1 MTTKKNSLLFKVTL
15 DNEKKEFQ
23 INDFIDFFLEGGLFE
38 SYLSEIYGIAT
49 HNFTLNIFNVTFKES
64 TPKSLIEDLYET
76 FKLPQQITI
85 KDEVDC
91 TIQINRPLGFRQLV
105 TLYPMPFD
113 INTEQLKSFTNKW
126 GILKH
131 YEFGKHKKC
140 PLIHNPYLHLYFEN
154 FNRNEIPDQI
164 VFRNRFIAVNVDGE
178 LYKSRC
184 NYCKKTDH
192 VIEDCPI
199 KNQSKTNQPPSTL
212 PQPKPTY
219 AQTITST
226 LKIPHPPILHPS
238 TKTKLVKQNIKK
250 NTQNFPPLNQN
261 PTSKIKENISNLNP
275 NLSSLNI
282 SQEDAI
288 KSFDNIQFVK
298 MPQAPSSKPNSPQT
312 PSSLNDSKVQKRK
325 LSPSSQSS
333 SISIDLKPRKKKTNV
348 KEKQRKNSI

>member
-15 DNEKKEFQ
+15 DNEKKE
-23 INDFIDFFLEGGLFE
+23 L
-38 SYLSEIYGIAT
+38 
-49 HNFTLNIFNVTFKES
+49 FNVTFKES

-76 FKLPQQITI
+76 FKIPQQITI

-91 TIQINRPLGFRQLV
+91 TIQINKPLGFRQLV

-113 INTEQLKSFTNKW
+113 INTEQLKTFTNKW

-219 AQTITST
+219 AQIITST
-226 LKIPHPPILHPS
+226 PKIPHPPILHPS

-250 NTQNFPPLNQN
+250 TPKIFPRLIRTPPPKSKKTFQTSTQIYHPLISVKKMQSNPLIIFNLLKCPRPLPQNQTLPKPPL
-261 PTSKIKENISNLNP
+261 P
-275 NLSSLNI
+275 
-282 SQEDAI
+282 
-288 KSFDNIQFVK
+288 
-298 MPQAPSSKPNSPQT
+298 
-312 PSSLNDSKVQKRK
+312 
-325 LSPSSQSS
+325 
-333 SISIDLKPRKKKTNV
+333 
-348 KEKQRKNSI
+348 